1 MDRVTHYKG
10 VVDDLSVIMSP
21 CNTANYTMPNVVTAG
36 DNGHK
41 IYIGTTKK

>member
-1 MDRVTHYKG
+1 MDSVTHYKG

-21 CNTANYTMPNVVTAG
+21 CNTVNYAMP
-36 DNGHK
+36 K